1 MKHQFLVVCLCHLQ
15 HVLRFGEENVTS
27 PFVLG
32 HVLCLVETEIF
43 QFLRVESLD
52 PASLVKIDIFPATGC
67 AVLVQQTVLDDLELE
82 RADGSD
88 NLAVVELVREQ
99 LGHALVHELVD
110 TLGQLLGFHGVGV
123 LDIFE

>member
-15 HVLRFGEENVTS
+15 HVLRFGEEDIAP

-32 HVLCLVETEIF
+32 HVLCLVEAEVF
-43 QFLRVESLD
+43 QFLRVEGLD
-52 PASLVKIDIFPATGC
+52 PASLVKIDVFPATGR

-99 LGHALVHELVD
+99 LGHTLVHELVD